1 MNSIIESYRIG
12 EFLVIDSDLEEGV
25 EIAPSIKLI
34 AADGTVFELDDYV
47 IERWKK
53 CFTDKASPSI
63 GTKVDIPEKFLQ
75 PGVQLE
81 L

>member
-1 MNSIIESYRIG
+1 MNSIIESYRVG
-12 EFLVIDSDLEEGV
+12 DFLVIDSDLEEGV
-25 EIAPSIKLI
+25 EIATSIRFI
-34 AADGTVFELDDYV
+34 AADGTVFELDDYI

-53 CFTDKASPSI
+53 CFTDKTRPSI
-63 GTKVDIPEKFLQ
+63 GTKVNIPEKFLQ